1 LNQAANSREIF
12 VKLYEEFMPKVYRY
26 VRYKVNNDLLAE
38 DLTSTVFIK
47 ALDNF
52 EKYSEDNAAFSTWIF
67 SITRHAIIDY
77 YRTEGKKRYLSLD
90 EVVERPADGDS
101 PGEKLE
107 NQAEKD
113 CLNNCVAKLSQEEQ
127 ELIHLKFGAEM
138 SNRQIAEIMGISES
152 NTGVRLFRTVKKLKE
167 YFQESWK

>member
-1 LNQAANSREIF
+1 
-12 VKLYEEFMPKVYRY
+12 MPKVYRY

-38 DLTSTVFIK
+38 DLTSTVFEK
-47 ALDNF
+47 ALVNF

-77 YRTEGKKRYLSLD
+77 YRTEGKKRYVSLD
-90 EVVERPADGDS
+90 EVVERPADGYS

-113 CLNNCVAKLSQEEQ
+113 CLNDCIAKLSEEEQ